1 MTTKE
6 IAIEQIVQK
15 LSMIIELL
23 TEEERRRL
31 LEHIKIQYL
40 RKNEL
45 AYKDGDLPRDMLCV
59 LTGKLK
65 IYKEGVSGRSQ
76 LIRVLKPVSF
86 TGHRAF
92 FADEI
97 HHTSCEALEPTT
109 IVRIPL
115 IVLTDIIQHNAR
127 LAWFFI
133 KDLSVR
139 LGSANERTVNLTQKH
154 VRGRLAE
161 ALLFLRDTYGV
172 AEDGCTLSIYL
183 SREDMANMSNM
194 TTSNAIRTLSA
205 FAQEKLIAIDGR
217 KIKLINIPELVKI
230 NRMGC

>member
-1 MTTKE
+1 MARKE
-6 IAIEQIVQK
+6 IAIEQIAQK
-15 LSMIIELL
+15 LSMIMELL
-23 TEEERRRL
+23 TEEESRL
-31 LEHIKIQYL
+31 LLKNVKIQYL

-45 AYKDGDLPRDMLCV
+45 AYKDGDLPRDMLCI

-65 IYKEGVSGRSQ
+65 IFKEGVSGRNQ

-97 HHTSCEALEPTT
+97 HHTSCAALEPTT

-115 IVLTDIIQHNAR
+115 ILLTEIIQRNAR

-133 KDLSVR
+133 KDLSIR

-161 ALLFLRDTYGV
+161 ALLFLRDTYGLE
-172 AEDGCTLSIYL
+172 EDSCTLSIYL

-217 KIKLINIPELVKI
+217 KIKLINVQELENI
-230 NRMGC
+230 NRLGS